1 MLPASRGTNP
11 LLSSSPPDLIAEIQP
26 IQGFRRWNLFQF
38 ADIYIFWG
46 YIYIY
51 IYVFLIVTIK
61 DWVGRVRIIA
71 SVKFLPDNRK
81 VSLLCLAGREKLRNV
96 GGYPRGGYVCIFFFD
111 KTVFSLGEGKGLFLG
126 EESKWKKIG
135 SIPRSLFGYR
145 YVTPLVI
152 SRRKPFRNFPIRP
165 LSQRPPLSNS
175 PIGIESAR

>member
-51 IYVFLIVTIK
+51 VFLIVTIK
-61 DWVGRVRIIA
+61 GWVGRVRIIA

-145 YVTPLVI
+145 YVMPLVI